1 MKMIRLF
8 MAITGF
14 LLLAN
19 CATNSTSQA
28 SGSEPAPVIPE
39 PEKKPQEPA
48 KPQVVIGRT
57 IKHRGH
63 GYAIEVMP
71 TLRGQESGTPGQ
83 EYVFVIA
90 HPDLPTTY
98 ARANVMSVVFVSR
111 FNATAETMVDQ
122 FLTRYPRTQIK
133 TRKAIPGGYWIV
145 AMDNKP
151 GARNSLMFTRI
162 LFNAQ
167 TKQAISYS
175 LNIQVAADV
184 EAMRNSSN
192 IDDVAEA
199 LLNLFYLEPL
209 P

>member
-1 MKMIRLF
+1 MKKKRLF
-8 MAITGF
+8 MVITGF

-19 CATNSTSQA
+19 CATNSTSQPRV
-28 SGSEPAPVIPE
+28 EETPPVVPE
-39 PEKKPQEPA
+39 PVKKPEEP
-48 KPQVVIGRT
+48 KKSQVVIGST
-57 IKHRGH
+57 VKQLGY
-63 GYAIEVMP
+63 GYAIETMP
-71 TLRGQESGTPGQ
+71 SWKSIFSGTPGQ
-83 EYVFVIA
+83 DKVFVVT
-90 HPDLPTTY
+90 HPDLPTRFG
-98 ARANVMSVVFVSR
+98 RADVMNVAFVSR
-111 FNATAETMVDQ
+111 FNATADTMVDL
-122 FLTRYPRTQIK
+122 FISNYPRTQIK
-133 TRKAIPGGYWIV
+133 TRRTIPGGYWIV
-145 AMDNKP
+145 SMDNKP

-209 P
+209 A